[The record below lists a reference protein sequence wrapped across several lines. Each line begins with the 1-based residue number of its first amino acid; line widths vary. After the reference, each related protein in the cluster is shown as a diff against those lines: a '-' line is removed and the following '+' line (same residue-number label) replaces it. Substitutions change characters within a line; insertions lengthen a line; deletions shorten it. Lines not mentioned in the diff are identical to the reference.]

1 MRSFLL
7 ILEIICSL
15 VLIASVLL
23 QSSNKAGLG
32 VISGAAEQLAGN
44 KARGMDVV
52 FRKVTEVCAALFIIL
67 AIALVSLQ

>member
-1 MRSFLL
+1 MRTFLL
-7 ILEIICSL
+7 VLEIICSL

-52 FRKVTEVCAALFIIL
+52 FRRVTKVCAVLFILL
-67 AIALVSLQ
+67 AIALVALQ